1 MLLKKIVKRS
11 DLDNFFVFKAFVF
24 ILVFATILCSCTKEI
39 EIDIPPS
46 KPKLVVYST
55 FVPFTP
61 PQPKNFEI
69 KVFATAH
76 IFDTAKYPITDAIVR
91 LYKNGQFYDTL
102 HYYPAS
108 DCYTM
113 PGMFF
118 TDVGDEYSL
127 IVERDGFE
135 TVTASTYIPSK
146 VEIEDVTITPIAYI
160 DEFGGAVSEVEIS
173 FIDRADEVNYYEIAI
188 SDISF
193 DYEDYRDF
201 YPISTSDNLI
211 TSQSYYPDLIRFDVP
226 FPRSLLFSD
235 SGINGEKHT
244 LKVYYVAGQKILQFR
259 WIIQHYISVHFRTV
273 TKEYYDFKTS
283 SIQQDYAKRE
293 DILYGMGEP
302 VNVISNIENGF
313 GIFSGFN
320 NDFKSFRID
329 STAIIF

>member
-1 MLLKKIVKRS
+1 VVLKKFIKTPYFDIFDS
-11 DLDNFFVFKAFVF
+11 FKAFAF
-24 ILVFATILCSCTKEI
+24 ILAFATMQISCTKEI
-39 EIDIPPS
+39 EINIPPS
-46 KPKLVVYST
+46 KPKLVVYCT

-69 KVFATAH
+69 KIYATAH
-76 IFDTAKYPITDAIVR
+76 IFDTIKYPITDAIVR
-91 LYKNGQFYDTL
+91 LYKNGQFHDTL
-102 HYYPAS
+102 LYYPAS

-135 TVTASTYIPSK
+135 TVTANTYIPSK
-146 VEIEDVTITPIAYI
+146 VEIQDVTITPIAYI
-160 DEFGGAVSEVEIS
+160 DEFGGAISEVEFS
-173 FIDRADEVNYYEIAI
+173 FVDPADEVNYYEIAI
-188 SDISF
+188 SDLAF
-193 DYEDYRDF
+193 DYEENSDF
-201 YPISTSDNLI
+201 YELSTSDNLI

-235 SGINGEKHT
+235 SGINGQKHT
-244 LKVYYVAGQKILQFR
+244 LKVYYFPGRYICEIS
-259 WIIQHYISVHFRTV
+259 WIPQHYIAVHFRNV
-273 TKEYYDFKTS
+273 TKEYYDFKTT

-320 NDFKSFRID
+320 NDFESFRID
-329 STAIIF
+329 STVINY